1 MTILRSREVLRRP
14 EYKPKPAPESPFMTL
29 KPGFSF
35 TAIEEPITPTKIL
48 DPPSTR
54 SSCEPTPTSSSFVQ
68 SPVEP
73 DPLGSGFRGFGV
85 EPGPVPSSSA
95 FRRSVRL
102 ASKRGVDEI
111 ERVTRVSSR
120 KRKSDVV
127 SVGKN
132 EGVDSGRV
140 TGKIKVLGGGKEDG
154 VEEIRVDV
162 EKLGSVVGSACENGL
177 CLDLDAGEKVVSGK
191 KKANVALSDQIGN
204 KIRVS
209 GEGQRVVN
217 DSSLVGSECEN
228 GMCLDLA
235 GIEKAASVKKA
246 KGKRNVDVVG
256 FLGGDSVAECE
267 RGKGCL
273 NLRSG
278 KKVTKPKWEGVG
290 WSDSLKAEGRSIL
303 GREQEGE
310 SVDRDLIMSGN
321 RVVDQV
327 KLESGT
333 TKEKSIGSA
342 VPDASQFAGS
352 SDHNELKNVMPYGG
366 TGDGVKRR
374 LTRLEKGKAKLLE
387 VDLLSDRIHEVK
399 LASERKR
406 ETSIESTV
414 SGDSATPLVENV
426 RVQAMDIEAN
436 TSTERTRDP
445 KKSASKFAHFS
456 ATEEEENHVVD
467 EAERGMLQSEVQK
480 EMEDWP
486 GPFST
491 AMKIIRDRGTNVNM
505 QQKNSSLHKANS
517 SPVVWVPRK
526 DRQDGCSKLSVPSL
540 QELCVAILSKNVDAI
555 TSLDSVP
562 DLLRHR
568 LSQLLCDTR
577 RMNDHFFDLLLSGS
591 PTEIRVRDCSWL
603 SEKHFAKSFEACD
616 VNNLMY
622 QCGRCLPD
630 YILRA
635 TLARSSNCLPALT
648 TISLKGAC
656 RLSDVG
662 LGSLLSS
669 APALRSINLSQC
681 SLLTSDGINRLADSL
696 GSVLRE
702 LYLDDCQSI
711 DAMLIFHALSKMEN
725 LEVLSLVG
733 LQTVCDD
740 FVSQFLALSGN
751 NIKELV
757 LTDCSKLTDSSLKV
771 IAKSCSELRAI
782 DLSNSSKLTDLT
794 LGYLANGCQ
803 AIQMLKMCRN
813 AFSDE
818 AIAAYLETSGELL
831 TELSLNSVNKVAHNT
846 AISLARRSR
855 NLLSLDLSWC
865 RKLTNEA
872 VGLIADSCSSLKVLK
887 LFGCTQI
894 TNVFLEGH
902 SNPQVQVIGLKMT
915 PILEHI
921 KAPELFGPLQ
931 YSSGFVARNV
941 HELPIAATVISCI
954 LANLDEQTST
964 DVSSILLKLRAIQK
978 PVDVSSILLKL
989 RAIQKPVELVNDINR
1004 DSKHF
1009 FITGF
1014 YCE

>member
-1 MTILRSREVLRRP
+1 MTILRSRQVLPRP
-14 EYKPKPAPESPFMTL
+14 ENKPKPAPESPSKAL
-29 KPGFSF
+29 KSGFSF
-35 TAIEEPITPTKIL
+35 TAIEEPITPAKIL

-54 SSCEPTPTSSSFVQ
+54 SSYESTPTSSSFAQ
-68 SPVEP
+68 SSVEP
-73 DPLGSGFRGFGV
+73 DPLRSGFTGFGS
-85 EPGPVPSSSA
+85 ESGWVPSSSA
-95 FRRSVRL
+95 VRRSVRL
-102 ASKRGVDEI
+102 ASKRGVHEI

-120 KRKSDVV
+120 KRKIDVV
-127 SVGKN
+127 SVEKN

-140 TGKIKVLGGGKEDG
+140 SGKVKVLGGGKENG
-154 VEEIRVDV
+154 VEEIGVGVD
-162 EKLGSVVGSACENGL
+162 KLGSVVGTACENGL
-177 CLDLDAGEKVVSGK
+177 CLDFGAGEKVVSGK
-191 KKANVALSDQIGN
+191 KKANVAFSGQIGN
-204 KIRVS
+204 KIKVS
-209 GEGQRVVN
+209 GEGERVLH
-217 DSSLVGSECEN
+217 DGSLVGSECEN
-228 GMCLDLA
+228 GVCLDL
-235 GIEKAASVKKA
+235 GGSEKSTSMKKA
-246 KGKRNVDVVG
+246 KGKRNIDVVG
-256 FLGGDSVAECE
+256 VLGGDSVKESE
-267 RGKGCL
+267 RGKGCF

-278 KKVTKPKWEGVG
+278 KKVAKPKWEGFG
-290 WSDSLKAEGRSIL
+290 WSDSLKAEGTSIL
-303 GREQEGE
+303 GRVEKGE
-310 SVDRDLIMSGN
+310 SVDKDSIMSGD
-321 RVVDQV
+321 RVVDQP
-327 KLESGT
+327 KLELGMK
-333 TKEKSIGSA
+333 KEKSIGSA
-342 VPDASQFAGS
+342 VPDDSQFAVS
-352 SDHNELKNVMPYGG
+352 SDQNELKNVKSYDGIR
-366 TGDGVKRR
+366 DGVIRR
-374 LTRLEKGKAKLLE
+374 LSREEKGKGKLVE
-387 VDLLSDRIHEVK
+387 VDLLSDCMDEVK
-399 LASERKR
+399 LIPEPKR

-414 SGDSATPLVENV
+414 FGDSATPTLENV
-426 RVQAMDIEAN
+426 KVQAMETEAK
-436 TSTERTRDP
+436 THTERTRDRFRNIA

-456 ATEEEENHVVD
+456 AREEEENHVVD
-467 EAERGMLQSEVQK
+467 EAEREMPQREVEE

-491 AMKIIRDRGTNVNM
+491 AMKIIRDRGTNANM
-505 QQKNSSLHKANS
+505 QQENSSLHKANS

-526 DRQDGCSKLSVPSL
+526 DRQDGRSKLLVPSL
-540 QELCVAILSKNVDAI
+540 QELCIAILSKNVDAI

-568 LSQLLCDTR
+568 LGQLLCDTR

-603 SEKHFAKSFEACD
+603 TEERFTKSFEACD
-616 VNNLMY
+616 VNNLMVLQLD

-630 YILRA
+630 YVLHA

-740 FVSQFLALSGN
+740 FVSQFLALCGD

-757 LTDCSKLTDSSLKV
+757 LAECSKLTDSSLKV
-771 IAKSCSELRAI
+771 IAKSCSGLRAI
-782 DLSNSSKLTDLT
+782 DLSNLAKLTDLT

-818 AIAAYLETSGELL
+818 AIAAFLETSGEPL
-831 TELSLNSVNKVAHNT
+831 TELSLNNVNKVGHNT
-846 AISLARRSR
+846 AISLARCSR

-865 RKLTNEA
+865 RNLTNEA

-894 TNVFLEGH
+894 TNLFLDGH

-921 KAPELFGPLQ
+921 KAPDLLGPLQ
-931 YSSGFVARNV
+931 YSSG
-941 HELPIAATVISCI
+941 
-954 LANLDEQTST
+954 
-964 DVSSILLKLRAIQK
+964 SSLI
-978 PVDVSSILLKL
+978 
-989 RAIQKPVELVNDINR
+989 
-1004 DSKHF
+1004 
-1009 FITGF
+1009 
-1014 YCE
+1014 

>member
-1 MTILRSREVLRRP
+1 MTILRSREVLPRP
-14 EYKPKPAPESPFMTL
+14 EYKPKPAPESPSKTL
-29 KPGFSF
+29 KSGFSF
-35 TAIEEPITPTKIL
+35 TAIEEPITPAKIL
-48 DPPSTR
+48 DPPSTC
-54 SSCEPTPTSSSFVQ
+54 SSCESTPTSSSFAE

-85 EPGPVPSSSA
+85 EPDLMPSSSA
-95 FRRSVRL
+95 VRRSVRL

-111 ERVTRVSSR
+111 ERVSRVSSR
-120 KRKSDVV
+120 KRKSDAV
-127 SVGKN
+127 SFGKN

-140 TGKIKVLGGGKEDG
+140 SGKIKILGGGKEDG
-154 VEEIRVDV
+154 LEEIRVGV
-162 EKLGSVVGSACENGL
+162 EKLGSVMGSACENGL

-191 KKANVALSDQIGN
+191 KKANVAFSDQIGN

-256 FLGGDSVAECE
+256 FLSGDSVAECE
-267 RGKGCL
+267 RGNGCL

-278 KKVTKPKWEGVG
+278 KKVMTPKWEGVG
-290 WSDSLKAEGRSIL
+290 WSDSSKVEGRSIL
-303 GREQEGE
+303 AREQEGE
-310 SVDRDLIMSGN
+310 SVDRDLIMSGDL
-321 RVVDQV
+321 VVDQV
-327 KLESGT
+327 ILEPGT

-352 SDHNELKNVMPYGG
+352 SDHNELKNVVLAPYGV

-374 LTRLEKGKAKLLE
+374 LTREEKSKAKLVE
-387 VDLLSDRIHEVK
+387 VNLLSDRRDEVK
-399 LASERKR
+399 LALERKR
-406 ETSIESTV
+406 ETSIESTIA
-414 SGDSATPLVENV
+414 GDSATPLVENV
-426 RVQAMDIEAN
+426 QVQAMEIEAK
-436 TSTERTRDP
+436 TSTERTRDRFRNIA
-445 KKSASKFAHFS
+445 KKSVLKFAHFS

-467 EAERGMLQSEVQK
+467 EAEREMPQSGVEK

-505 QQKNSSLHKANS
+505 QQENSSLHKANS

-526 DRQDGCSKLSVPSL
+526 DRQDGRSKLSVPSL

-603 SEKHFAKSFEACD
+603 SEEHFTKSFEACD
-616 VNNLMY
+616 INNLMVLELD

-630 YILRA
+630 YILHA

-669 APALRSINLSQC
+669 APVLRSINLSQC

-771 IAKSCSELRAI
+771 IAKSCSGLRAI
-782 DLSNSSKLTDLT
+782 DLSNLSKLTDLT

-818 AIAAYLETSGELL
+818 AIAAYLETSGEPL
-831 TELSLNSVNKVAHNT
+831 TELSLNNVNKVARNT

-865 RKLTNEA
+865 RNLTNEA

-894 TNVFLEGH
+894 TNVFLDGH

-931 YSSGFVARNV
+931 YSSGFS
-941 HELPIAATVISCI
+941 LI
-954 LANLDEQTST
+954 
-964 DVSSILLKLRAIQK
+964 
-978 PVDVSSILLKL
+978 
-989 RAIQKPVELVNDINR
+989 
-1004 DSKHF
+1004 
-1009 FITGF
+1009 
-1014 YCE
+1014 